1 MERLV
6 VTDLASRASVE
17 RSGSGMCGPEPD
29 AFRVKD
35 LVVELELPQVLREP
49 CACDEETLGEVLKEF
64 LTNIRS
70 HIAQSTAVV
79 IRGCAPALRLRLSKT
94 LMALQFGDL
103 GQRCQWL
110 DGVLLAKAMDSSDG
124 TRKTVHRITTLD
136 AFMDLVPDTTTC
148 GNYLDGKD
156 LNPIPPAWVSP
167 LLDST
172 IAWNQTMHL
181 RFVPK
186 PNAKPNAKKNKQAPS
201 YMVEEGGPSVIPAD
215 TWSSQG
221 WRLVTHPGYLTPA
234 HHDCCGM
241 CTYVVGNSGAKLWAV
256 MRPKSNVI
264 PSSLDRLSN
273 VLKGAVKQSEG
284 GTFSEADIATVCLE
298 EGDIM

>member
-1 MERLV
+1 MTE
-6 VTDLASRASVE
+6 LASRASVE

-49 CACDEETLGEVLKEF
+49 CACDEETLGEVLKGF

-79 IRGCAPALRLRLSKT
+79 VRGLALALRLRLSKT

-103 GQRCQWL
+103 GQRCQWV
-110 DGVLLAKAMDSSDG
+110 DGVLFAKSREISPEM
-124 TRKTVHRITTLD
+124 TIHKITTL
-136 AFMDLVPDTTTC
+136 ATFMDLVPDTTTC

-156 LNPIPPAWVSP
+156 LNPNPPAWASP

-181 RFVPK
+181 RFVRKARKTQQAAPK
-186 PNAKPNAKKNKQAPS
+186 
-201 YMVEEGGPSVIPAD
+201 VVVEGGGPLVIPSA

-221 WRLVTHPGYLTPA
+221 WRLVTHPGYLTLP
-234 HHDCCGM
+234 HYDCCGM
-241 CTYVVGNSGAKLWAV
+241 CTYVIGNSGAKLWAV
-256 MRPKSNVI
+256 MRPKRNI
-264 PSSLDRLSN
+264 LPSSLDGLPKVFQHAAKTEER
-273 VLKGAVKQSEG
+273 
-284 GTFSEADIATVCLE
+284 GTYSKADIATVCLE